1 MAESKTKKKVVS
13 PVVSPVVRRPTV
25 DWVTLIVPWGIGPEY
40 LRDAEDGDAFEPVQE
55 RLEAMAEEGLC
66 KMWRD
71 AGSRYRVQTRVT
83 LPGGGAKVLVQFGA
97 KDPLTLKGAIRI
109 DFNPNKL
116 LEGDAEYLHK
126 FIRRAVGKSYD
137 THLLDAI
144 VNRLDLASDVE
155 HVVLGDLLIDYKGAH
170 EVTMFAK
177 RLKKNKIETMN
188 FGSVSSDYVTAV
200 YGKNEEQVH
209 RAIERLAEAKTKAAS
224 DALKANLVRQVRVAR
239 DLPPT
244 VRFEVRGK
252 KMGTPV
258 FKLKK
263 LNVKRF
269 ERFQVSELQNLE
281 GLDDFTRINFL
292 ALVRDMGLRAA
303 IAHYKGRP
311 EHAALKKAML
321 QTPDWWQPEGLWGR
335 GIKALKKSGILPA
348 DAFKAPSKR

>member
-1 MAESKTKKKVVS
+1 MSPARPVMVLVN
-13 PVVSPVVRRPTV
+13 PVVPVVRPPTI
-25 DWVTLIVPWGIGPEY
+25 DWLTLIVPWGIGREY

-55 RLEAMAEEGLC
+55 RLEAMAEEGRC

-71 AGSRYRVQTRVT
+71 ASSRYRVQTRVT
-83 LPGGGAKVLVQFGA
+83 LTGGAKVLVQFGA

-116 LEGDAEYLHK
+116 LEGDAQDLHK

-155 HVVLGDLLIDYKGAH
+155 HVVLGDLFIDYKGAH

-188 FGSVSSDYVTAV
+188 FGSVSSDYITSV
-200 YGKNEEQVH
+200 YGKNEEEVH
-209 RAIERLAEAKTKAAS
+209 RAIQRLAEAKTKAVS
-224 DALKANLVRQVRVAR
+224 DKLKANLVRQVKVAR

-252 KMGTPV
+252 KMGVPV

-263 LNVKRF
+263 LNFKRF

-281 GLDDFTRINFL
+281 GLDEFTRINFL

-311 EHAALKKAML
+311 EHATLKEAAL
-321 QTPDWWQPEGLWGR
+321 QTPDWWQPEGLWGS
-335 GIKALKKSGILPA
+335 GIKALKRSGILPA

>member
-1 MAESKTKKKVVS
+1 M
-13 PVVSPVVRRPTV
+13 
-25 DWVTLIVPWGIGPEY
+25 
-40 LRDAEDGDAFEPVQE
+40 
-55 RLEAMAEEGLC
+55 
-66 KMWRD
+66 
-71 AGSRYRVQTRVT
+71 
-83 LPGGGAKVLVQFGA
+83 
-97 KDPLTLKGAIRI
+97 
-109 DFNPNKL
+109 
-116 LEGDAEYLHK
+116 
-126 FIRRAVGKSYD
+126 
-137 THLLDAI
+137 LDAI

-188 FGSVSSDYVTAV
+188 FGSVSSDYITSV
-200 YGKNEEQVH
+200 YGKNEEEVH
-209 RAIERLAEAKTKAAS
+209 RAIERLVTQTKAVS
-224 DALKANLVRQVRVAR
+224 DELKANLVRQVKVAR

-252 KMGTPV
+252 KMGVPV

-303 IAHYKGRP
+303 IAHHKGRP
-311 EHAALKKAML
+311 EYAALKKATL

-348 DAFKAPSKR
+348 DAFKVPSKR